1 MSPRPNVEAERRQQI
16 LETAMVCFARKGYYS
31 TTMDELAAELPFSKA
46 LLYYYFK
53 TKRDIFLAILDDWLD
68 NSLAAWETIASQDGD
83 ATTQLCECL
92 EYGAQ
97 LVSLNI
103 DLVRVEFEFYSEMG
117 RDEEVAKAIRALFSR
132 FRTEFKAILDAG
144 IVSGEFRPV
153 NTDALAATLLGAYEG
168 LAMQASVE
176 PDALDWSVVGKS
188 LFEIIMQGISP
199 DTKE

>member
-53 TKRDIFLAILDDWLD
+53 TKRDIFLAILDDWLG

-132 FRTEFKAILDAG
+132 FRTEFKIC
-144 IVSGEFRPV
+144 
-153 NTDALAATLLGAYEG
+153 
-168 LAMQASVE
+168 
-176 PDALDWSVVGKS
+176 
-188 LFEIIMQGISP
+188 
-199 DTKE
+199 